1 MQEATVFYKIVVD
14 NEQDS
19 YSERLAIS
27 QYRIFKSLMS
37 VVNWEE
43 KLRAVITFEPF
54 RGRLPENLQLDG
66 LLKLAQVT
74 FTLHKY
80 KEMEKYTDE
89 LRALASA
96 MYREQLQKKAGRR
109 GEELK
114 LERPLV
120 FYYAHGYLLK
130 ATSLT
135 KQGRYEEA
143 KKYTAYYADLS
154 WFQFLDDGRSEVEA
168 FRLFAIANSFTLE
181 MLVGNYAVL

>member
-1 MQEATVFYKIVVD
+1 MD

-96 MYREQLQKKAGRR
+96 MYREQLQRRQAG
-109 GEELK
+109 
-114 LERPLV
+114 
-120 FYYAHGYLLK
+120 
-130 ATSLT
+130 
-135 KQGRYEEA
+135 
-143 KKYTAYYADLS
+143 
-154 WFQFLDDGRSEVEA
+154 EVK
-168 FRLFAIANSFTLE
+168 N
-181 MLVGNYAVL
+181 